1 MTVAK
6 VKLNEPLY
14 PKYLKVNK
22 RALVIGGGIAGM
34 TAALEI
40 ARQGYEVH
48 LVEKEGELG
57 GLARRIKYTLEGDI
71 QALLKKTKKEVKENK
86 KIKVHLNSEVS
97 EIEGSVGNFRTTI
110 KTKGKQKTIEHGVV
124 ILATGAKEHVPQEY
138 LYGKNGNVLTQLEL
152 EEKLANGGLA
162 AKNFVMIQCVGSREA
177 PREYCSR
184 VCCSEAI
191 KNGLKIK
198 ELDPEAE
205 VYVLHRDVRTY
216 GFYEKFYREAREK
229 GIKFIRYDGG
239 KPEVTMENGG
249 LMVSVHDMLLD
260 TKVDLRP
267 DVLVLSS
274 AIEANELNKDLSQKL
289 KVPLTQDGFFLE
301 AHMKLRPI
309 DFATEGMFVC
319 GTAHGPKTTY
329 ETIAQAMAAATR
341 ASTILSKDELE
352 IDPRIS
358 EVIDEN
364 CDGCAYCIEPCPFD
378 AVTLIE
384 YMREGAVKK
393 TVEVDISKC
402 QGCGTC
408 VATCPKKGIEVKN
421 FRMEQ
426 LAAMIEAALVRE

>member
-1 MTVAK
+1 
-6 VKLNEPLY
+6 
-14 PKYLKVNK
+14 
-22 RALVIGGGIAGM
+22 
-34 TAALEI
+34 
-40 ARQGYEVH
+40 
-48 LVEKEGELG
+48 
-57 GLARRIKYTLEGDI
+57 
-71 QALLKKTKKEVKENK
+71 
-86 KIKVHLNSEVS
+86 
-97 EIEGSVGNFRTTI
+97 
-110 KTKGKQKTIEHGVV
+110 
-124 ILATGAKEHVPQEY
+124 
-138 LYGKNGNVLTQLEL
+138 
-152 EEKLANGGLA
+152 
-162 AKNFVMIQCVGSREA
+162 
-177 PREYCSR
+177 
-184 VCCSEAI
+184 
-191 KNGLKIK
+191 
-198 ELDPEAE
+198 
-205 VYVLHRDVRTY
+205 
-216 GFYEKFYREAREK
+216 
-229 GIKFIRYDGG
+229 
-239 KPEVTMENGG
+239 
-249 LMVSVHDMLLD
+249 MVSVHDMLLD

-289 KVPLTQDGFFLE
+289 KLPLTQDGFFLE